1 MDLYIFSP
9 ILRPLLKVL
18 LMIQVKNIYFIY
30 DADGGILN
38 EIKYW
43 VNKNILKKD
52 SACELCD
59 ISHGKFFVRLEWLKF
74 IKELKTKYKVEVL
87 HRNELPKKIEERN
100 FQLPCIIGETDD
112 ELIEIVNKNTFQDLE
127 NLSNVEDL
135 KTELFKQ
142 AL

>member
-1 MDLYIFSP
+1 
-9 ILRPLLKVL
+9 
-18 LMIQVKNIYFIY
+18 MIQFKNIYFIY

-52 SACELCD
+52 SVCELCD

-74 IKELKTKYKVEVL
+74 VKELKTKYKVEIL

-100 FQLPCIIGETDD
+100 FQLPCIIGETDN
-112 ELIEIVNKNTFQDLE
+112 ELIEIVNKTTFKGLE
-127 NLSNVEDL
+127 KLSNVEDL
-135 KTELFKQ
+135 KTEFFKQ

>member
-1 MDLYIFSP
+1 
-9 ILRPLLKVL
+9 
-18 LMIQVKNIYFIY
+18 MIQVKNIYFIY

-59 ISHGKFFVRLEWLKF
+59 ISHGKIFVRLEWLKF

-87 HRNELPKKIEERN
+87 HRNELPMKIKERN

-112 ELIEIVNKNTFQDLE
+112 ELIEIVNKTTFQDIE

-135 KTELFKQ
+135 RAVFSEQIL
-142 AL
+142 

>member
-1 MDLYIFSP
+1 
-9 ILRPLLKVL
+9 
-18 LMIQVKNIYFIY
+18 MIQVKNIYFIY

-74 IKELKTKYKVEVL
+74 VKELKTKYKVEVL

-127 NLSNVEDL
+127 NLSNVEGL

-142 AL
+142 VF

>member
-1 MDLYIFSP
+1 
-9 ILRPLLKVL
+9 
-18 LMIQVKNIYFIY
+18 MIQVKNIYFIY

-59 ISHGKFFVRLEWLKF
+59 ISHGKIFVRLEWLKF
-74 IKELKTKYKVEVL
+74 VKELKTKYKVEVL
-87 HRNELPKKIEERN
+87 HRNELPKKIEEQN
-100 FQLPCIIGETDD
+100 FQLPCVVGETDD
-112 ELIEIVNKNTFQDLE
+112 ELIEIVNKTTFQDLE

-135 KTELFKQ
+135 KTEFFKQ
-142 AL
+142 IF

>member
-1 MDLYIFSP
+1 
-9 ILRPLLKVL
+9 
-18 LMIQVKNIYFIY
+18 MIQVKNIYFIY

-59 ISHGKFFVRLEWLKF
+59 ISHGKIFVRLEWLKF

-87 HRNELPKKIEERN
+87 HRNELPMKIKERN
-100 FQLPCIIGETDD
+100 FHLPCIIGETDD
-112 ELIEIVNKNTFQDLE
+112 ELIEIVNKTTFQDLE

-135 KTELFKQ
+135 KTEFFKQ
-142 AL
+142 IF

>member
-1 MDLYIFSP
+1 MTQF
-9 ILRPLLKVL
+9 
-18 LMIQVKNIYFIY
+18 KNIYFIY

-74 IKELKTKYKVEVL
+74 VQELKTKYKVEVL
-87 HRNELPKKIEERN
+87 HRNELPMKIEEKN
-100 FQLPCIIGETDD
+100 FQLPCVIGETDN
-112 ELIEIVNKNTFQDLE
+112 ELIEIVNKTTFKGLE
-127 NLSNVEDL
+127 KLSNVEDL
-135 KTELFKQ
+135 KAEFFNRLCKLF
-142 AL
+142 

>member
-1 MDLYIFSP
+1 
-9 ILRPLLKVL
+9 
-18 LMIQVKNIYFIY
+18 MIQFKNIYFIY

-59 ISHGKFFVRLEWLKF
+59 ISHGKIFVRLEWLKF

-87 HRNELPKKIEERN
+87 HRNELPMKIKERN

-112 ELIEIVNKNTFQDLE
+112 ELIEIVNKTTFQDLE

-135 KTELFKQ
+135 KTEFFKQ
-142 AL
+142 IF

>member
-1 MDLYIFSP
+1 M
-9 ILRPLLKVL
+9 LKGL
-18 LMIQVKNIYFIY
+18 LMTQLKSIYFIY

-74 IKELKTKYKVEVL
+74 VKELRTKYKVEVL
-87 HRNELPKKIEERN
+87 HRNELPMKIEKRN
-100 FQLPCIIGETDD
+100 FQLPCIIGETER
-112 ELIEIVNKNTFQDLE
+112 ELIEIVNKTTFKGLE
-127 NLSNVEDL
+127 KLSNVEDL
-135 KTELFKQ
+135 RAEFFKQ

>member
-1 MDLYIFSP
+1 
-9 ILRPLLKVL
+9 
-18 LMIQVKNIYFIY
+18 MIQLKSIYFIY

-52 SACELCD
+52 SVCELCD

-74 IKELKTKYKVEVL
+74 IKELQTKYKVEVL

-100 FQLPCIIGETDD
+100 FQLPCVVGETDD
-112 ELIEIVNKNTFQDLE
+112 ELMEIVNKNTFQDLE

-135 KTELFKQ
+135 KTEFFKQ
-142 AL
+142 VF

>member
-1 MDLYIFSP
+1 MTQ
-9 ILRPLLKVL
+9 LKS
-18 LMIQVKNIYFIY
+18 IYFIY

-52 SACELCD
+52 SVCELCD

-74 IKELKTKYKVEVL
+74 IKELQTKYKVEVL

-100 FQLPCIIGETDD
+100 FQLPCVVGETDD
-112 ELIEIVNKNTFQDLE
+112 ELIEIVNKTTFQDLE

-135 KTELFKQ
+135 KTEFFKQ
-142 AL
+142 IF

>member
-1 MDLYIFSP
+1 
-9 ILRPLLKVL
+9 
-18 LMIQVKNIYFIY
+18 MIQVKNIYFIY

-43 VNKNILKKD
+43 VNKNILKKEG
-52 SACELCD
+52 ACELCD

-74 IKELKTKYKVEVL
+74 IKELKTKYKVEIL

-100 FQLPCIIGETDD
+100 FQLPCIIGETDN
-112 ELIEIVNKNTFQDLE
+112 ELIEIVNKTTFKGLE
-127 NLSNVEDL
+127 KLSNVEDL
-135 KTELFKQ
+135 KTEFFKQ

>member
-1 MDLYIFSP
+1 
-9 ILRPLLKVL
+9 
-18 LMIQVKNIYFIY
+18 MIQVKNIYFIY

-59 ISHGKFFVRLEWLKF
+59 ISHGKIFVRLEWLKF

-87 HRNELPKKIEERN
+87 HRNELPMKIKERN

-112 ELIEIVNKNTFQDLE
+112 ELIEIVNKTTFQDLE

-135 KTELFKQ
+135 KTEFFKRIF
-142 AL
+142 

>member
-1 MDLYIFSP
+1 MTQ
-9 ILRPLLKVL
+9 LKS
-18 LMIQVKNIYFIY
+18 IYFIY

-59 ISHGKFFVRLEWLKF
+59 ISHGKIFVRLEWLKF
-74 IKELKTKYKVEVL
+74 VKELKTKYKVEIL

-112 ELIEIVNKNTFQDLE
+112 ELIEIVNKTTFQDLE

-135 KTELFKQ
+135 KTEFFKQ
-142 AL
+142 IF

>member
-1 MDLYIFSP
+1 
-9 ILRPLLKVL
+9 
-18 LMIQVKNIYFIY
+18 MIQVKNIYFIY

-43 VNKNILKKD
+43 VNKNVLKKD

-59 ISHGKFFVRLEWLKF
+59 ISHGKIFVRLEWLKF

-87 HRNELPKKIEERN
+87 HRNELPMKIKERN

-112 ELIEIVNKNTFQDLE
+112 ELIEIVNKTTFQDLE

-135 KTELFKQ
+135 KTEFFKQ
-142 AL
+142 IF

>member
-1 MDLYIFSP
+1 
-9 ILRPLLKVL
+9 
-18 LMIQVKNIYFIY
+18 MIQVKNIYFIY

-59 ISHGKFFVRLEWLKF
+59 ISHGKIFVRLEWLKF
-74 IKELKTKYKVEVL
+74 IKELKTKYKVELL
-87 HRNELPKKIEERN
+87 HRNELPMKIKERN

-112 ELIEIVNKNTFQDLE
+112 ELIEIVNKTTFQDLE

-135 KTELFKQ
+135 KTEFFKQ
-142 AL
+142 IF

>member
-1 MDLYIFSP
+1 
-9 ILRPLLKVL
+9 
-18 LMIQVKNIYFIY
+18 MIQVKNIYFIY

-87 HRNELPKKIEERN
+87 HRNELPKKIEEQN